1 MVLYLGETGGSSL
14 SRQSQVLVFPPWRIT
29 GQAIEFCVAHEAG
42 GGEMGHNAALQT
54 QVYL

>member
-1 MVLYLGETGGSSL
+1 MVLYLGETGGS
-14 SRQSQVLVFPPWRIT
+14 RQCQMLVFPPWRIT

-42 GGEMGHNAALQT
+42 GGEMGHNTALQT